1 MLSVCKGVEMYSA
14 RVYSITLLTAVS
26 LSVVTPAVWSLGLD
40 DLTQTEMSGGLKE
53 ALTTGASAAVALLG
67 KQDGFLGNTKVRIPL
82 PAHLTKAEKYMRRI
96 GQGDRADELIVA
108 MNRAAEAA
116 VPEAKTLLID
126 AVKKMT
132 VTDAK
137 TILTGGDDATTQ
149 FFKRNTK
156 EPLAKKFLP
165 LVKQATDR
173 VGLAQTYN
181 SFAGTATQF
190 GLLKNDQGTIEAY
203 VTEKAL
209 EGLYF
214 MIAEEERSIRRNPAG
229 YGGKLLGKVFGA
241 LQ

>member
-1 MLSVCKGVEMYSA
+1 MLVARIHLITLILATFLSV
-14 RVYSITLLTAVS
+14 TA
-26 LSVVTPAVWSLGLD
+26 PPVWSSGLD
-40 DLTQTEMSGGLKE
+40 DLTQAEMSGGLKE
-53 ALTTGASAAVALLG
+53 ALTSGASAAVAMLG
-67 KQDGFLGNTKVRIPL
+67 KQDGFLGNAKVRIPMPSNL
-82 PAHLTKAEKYMRRI
+82 AKAEKTMRKF

-116 VPEAKTLLID
+116 VPEAKVLLVD

-137 TILTGGDDATTQ
+137 SILAGGDDATTQ
-149 FFKRNTK
+149 FFKRTTK

-165 LVKQATDR
+165 IVKQATDR

-190 GLLKNDQGTIEAY
+190 GLLKHDQSSIEGY
-203 VTEKAL
+203 VTDKAL
-209 EGLYF
+209 DGLYH
-214 MIAEEERSIRRNPAG
+214 MIAEEERAIRHNPAG
-229 YGGKLLGKVFGA
+229 YGGKLIGKVFGA